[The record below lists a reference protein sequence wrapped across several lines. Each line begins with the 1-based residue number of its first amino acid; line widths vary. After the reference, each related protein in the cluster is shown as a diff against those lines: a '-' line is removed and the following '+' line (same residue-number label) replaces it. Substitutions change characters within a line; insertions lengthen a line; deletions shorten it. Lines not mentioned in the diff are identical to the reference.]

1 MSTHV
6 QDIKER
12 LGIVDVVGSYIK
24 LDKSGVNFKA
34 RCPFHNEK
42 TPSFFISLDR
52 GTYYCFGCGQK
63 GDIFTFVQEF
73 EKVDFVGALKILAER
88 AGVELQQFKNEN
100 KGENDRLRSVLE
112 LSTKFYEQNI
122 HTPRNVKALEY
133 LRERGLT
140 DKTIDDW
147 RIGFAENEWRHAKA
161 YSRLNEVLGLDD
173 FDAFLKDEIALK
185 RFENLTD
192 VRKGYNSKPD
202 VQDIMR
208 TLAIFGGFT
217 EGVNLFSQFAILKSF
232 SSNGRNLLTNIGNII
247 DWSQKDENLHS
258 LCAIFLFNILK
269 NERPEEFTEEL
280 KDSIKE
286 AARLTF
292 NIEIH
297 LLDQIFS
304 QGELPNLTKAELI
317 NFMKDRIN
325 RSLLLM
331 GIETMYEIDEELL
344 KNMEWFYDG
353 FIAQE
358 HADFFYHRP
367 TAYTKHTKVYD
378 SNNVFVSKDE
388 IDSIKK

>member
-1 MSTHV
+1 MLDILSPRLAYKPFEYPQIEKFVDGINSTFWSHKEV
-6 QDIKER
+6 EFDDDIHDFK
-12 LGIVDVVGSYIK
+12 IK
-24 LDKSGVNFKA
+24 LDDTERYIIGTIL
-34 RCPFHNEK
+34 K
-42 TPSFFISLDR
+42 T
-52 GTYYCFGCGQK
+52 
-63 GDIFTFVQEF
+63 FTQTEVHVADEF
-73 EKVDFVGALKILAER
+73 WSKIGNYFPKPEIIEA
-88 AGVELQQFKNEN
+88 AATF
-100 KGENDRLRSVLE
+100 
-112 LSTKFYEQNI
+112 T
-122 HTPRNVKALEY
+122 
-133 LRERGLT
+133 
-140 DKTIDDW
+140 
-147 RIGFAENEWRHAKA
+147 ENEWRHAKA

-173 FDAFLKDEIALK
+173 FDAFLQDEIALE
-185 RFENLTD
+185 RFENLTRI
-192 VRKGYNSKPD
+192 RKDYGDKPN

-304 QGELPNLTKAELI
+304 QGELPNLKKAELI

-325 RSLLLM
+325 RSLTLM
-331 GIETMYEIDEELL
+331 EIETIYEIDEELL
-344 KNMEWFYDG
+344 KSMEWFYDG

-358 HADFFYHRP
+358 HSDFFYHRP

-378 SNNVFVSKDE
+378 SNNVFVSREE
-388 IDSIKK
+388 IESIKK